1 MGICTD
7 PAPTPSSHSG
17 VRSVIRQTEEG
28 RREMMSK
35 AMGQATGGRNLRV
48 TMAMAALAAVLLALT
63 LVAVF
68 QTASTSSDSVANP
81 AMSAEGKG
89 VPRSVN
95 LDPAID
101 RHAEV
106 VQHLGNGSLR

>member
-1 MGICTD
+1 MG
-7 PAPTPSSHSG
+7 
-17 VRSVIRQTEEG
+17 
-28 RREMMSK
+28 K

-48 TMAMAALAAVLLALT
+48 TMAIAALAAVLLTLT

-68 QTASTSSDSVANP
+68 QAAPTTGGAADR

-89 VPRSVN
+89 VPSGVN
-95 LDPAID
+95 HDPAID

-106 VQHLGNGSLR
+106 VARYHEDGLR